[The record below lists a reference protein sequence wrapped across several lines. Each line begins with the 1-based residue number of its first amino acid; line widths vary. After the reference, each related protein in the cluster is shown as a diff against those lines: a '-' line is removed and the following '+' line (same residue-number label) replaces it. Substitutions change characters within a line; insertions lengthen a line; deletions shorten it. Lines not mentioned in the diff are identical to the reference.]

1 MRDKETA
8 EIGIEASLTGHLVMS
23 TLHTNSA
30 VETVTRL
37 LDMGCDSFSF
47 ADAMLGVL
55 AQRLTRRICKDCK
68 EQYVGT
74 AVEYE
79 EIRQGYGPEHWDK
92 LGIPQDNTFRLA
104 RGKGCETCNR
114 TGFKGRVAIHELLL
128 GSDKLKR
135 MIQTK
140 ARTEEMLKTA
150 IEEGMTTLMQ
160 DGVQKA
166 LLGHTTF
173 KEVKAVAIK

>member
-1 MRDKETA
+1 
-8 EIGIEASLTGHLVMS
+8 MS
-23 TLHTNSA
+23 TLHTNSE

-37 LDMGCDSFSF
+37 LDMGCYSFSF

-74 AVEYE
+74 PVEYE
-79 EIRQGYGPEHWDK
+79 EIRQGYGPEQWDK
-92 LGIPQDNTFRLA
+92 LAIPQDNTFRLV
-104 RGKGCETCNR
+104 RGKGCEICNR
-114 TGFKGRVAIHELLL
+114 TGFKGRVALHELLL
-128 GSDKLKR
+128 GSDRIKR

-140 ARTEEMLKTA
+140 ARTEEMLNAA
-150 IEEGMTTLMQ
+150 IEDGMTTLMQ
-160 DGVQKA
+160 DGVQKV
-166 LLGHTTF
+166 LLGQTTF